1 MTRRSINCETNL
13 SRRWRKCKGLACW
26 RKQLKILEKVF
37 CKWTAFR
44 KIYILKGVSREGFLF
59 LTNSISFLSFFFL
72 NTHVHTLVS
81 ACASRREESNQF
93 TSKESK
99 QLLLWRRKNIE
110 IHKIRLVVLTA
121 CHTRRPKKKKKKSS
135 CAAGPKMGDTLLKCK
150 MTTLRAELV
159 LF

>member
-1 MTRRSINCETNL
+1 MNS
-13 SRRWRKCKGLACW
+13 
-26 RKQLKILEKVF
+26 ILEDLHTKR
-37 CKWTAFR
+37 CQQR
-44 KIYILKGVSREGFLF
+44 R
-59 LTNSISFLSFFFL
+59 ISFLNKLDFFSFFFFFKY
-72 NTHVHTLVS
+72 T
-81 ACASRREESNQF
+81 CAYTCECMCFPERGI
-93 TSKESK
+93 KPIYK
-99 QLLLWRRKNIE
+99 QRKQTIAALKKKNIE